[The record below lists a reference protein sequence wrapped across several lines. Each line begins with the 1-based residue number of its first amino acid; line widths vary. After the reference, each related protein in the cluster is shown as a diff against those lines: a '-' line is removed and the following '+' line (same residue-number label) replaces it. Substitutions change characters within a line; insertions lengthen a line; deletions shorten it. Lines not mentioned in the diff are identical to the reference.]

1 MIHCPEL
8 NKDFESKE
16 LLFKALRENESKL
29 IDVKKG
35 NIYKS
40 SDKGQ
45 SITTTS
51 NFDDVTKT
59 ALTTKEDHIYPII
72 NTIGFLDSH
81 NDLHIEGIWN
91 KSVREQQ
98 GRVHYVVGHELEVT
112 KIITWKTDVK
122 MLVKDIEWSLV
133 GKPYGG
139 STQALIFEIP
149 KDKIELEAA
158 RKAIDKGWDIENSV
172 RMRYMDV
179 KLCYNSEAP
188 EDAQYKRNYD
198 KYYPMIAN
206 KDDFENINYFYA
218 ILQAQIVDEG
228 SMVVKGSNSAT
239 RVIQTKHIEPP
250 SSTQADKESA
260 ENRTITDESH
270 KQINHLLI

>member
-1 MIHCPEL
+1 L
-8 NKDFESKE
+8 T
-16 LLFKALRENESKL
+16 LRKV
-29 IDVKKG
+29 IF
-35 NIYKS
+35 
-40 SDKGQ
+40 
-45 SITTTS
+45 TS
-51 NFDDVTKT
+51 LAIKV
-59 ALTTKEDHIYPII
+59 YPII

-179 KLCYNSEAP
+179 KLCYNSAAP

-239 RVIQTKHIEPP
+239 RVIQTKHIEPQ

-260 ENRTITDESH
+260 ENRTITDEGQ